1 MIVVWREVLS
11 THVPQ
16 LNSMPQRAST
26 DQVAGCDWKLTEEGR
41 SANASDEPHFST
53 WDDVMGRRRGP
64 GSSASGGAS
73 PSAAARG
80 ALGDP
85 VDMTYYRRAHRSPYQ
100 LNNYVAS
107 PGGRTL

>member
-1 MIVVWREVLS
+1 MD
-11 THVPQ
+11 
-16 LNSMPQRAST
+16 SMPQRAST

-41 SANASDEPHFST
+41 PADASDEPQFST

-80 ALGDP
+80 APGDP
-85 VDMTYYRRAHRSPYQ
+85 VDMTYYRRAPISRSGIY
-100 LNNYVAS
+100 LHGKT
-107 PGGRTL
+107 GGHTL